1 MKNIKS
7 LFEEL
12 DKRINRIND
21 VRIHEGLGNIACAEI
36 KILGQMSLLVNE
48 KISTT
53 LSLNQTADL
62 DAIITMEYLVKKEFQ
77 QILQEAGLIYDED
90 SYLIWIPKDATFEEL
105 YNLKNLSVSIIDP
118 ESALLS
124 KAIKAPK
131 KNKFLIRE
139 AIASNQ
145 FPKLVSRILANG
157 GKIES
162 FL

>member
-21 VRIHEGLGNIACAEI
+21 VRINEGLGNIASAEI
-36 KILGQMSLLVNE
+36 KILGQMSLLVND
-48 KISTT
+48 KVSTI

-124 KAIKAPK
+124 KAIKAPE

-145 FPKLVSRILANG
+145 FPRLVGRILANG
-157 GKIES
+157 GKLES